1 MIAHVRKCF
10 AFLPAR
16 LRWRWAAQLPLA
28 LVAAGLETV
37 GAAAVFFLI
46 KVVSDPSRIAELPLP
61 APVAARLASIG
72 GTVALPWLT
81 LAVAFFYI
89 GKNALLAVFVYLQ
102 RRLMGESQVAL
113 SRRLMR
119 GYLALPYAIH
129 LRRNSAELVRNVSE
143 SAFRVFDRVLGPA
156 LGILTEALVIIGIVA
171 VLMWTAPWPTVFAVA
186 VLFASLALVLKL
198 TRRHVG
204 RWGHEE
210 HRLKKETLQSVQQ
223 SFGGLKEI
231 RVMGRERFF
240 YERFSALQNSLA
252 RVMCQFETLSALPRL
267 IIETVF
273 VLGMLLVLVLVTAG
287 MGREDVLPVLG
298 LCAYGGFRIVPSV
311 NRIIMGWNSIRF
323 GAPAVDHLSDDLRL
337 FTAANEGPGSAG
349 NYFFEDR
356 LALHGVKYIY
366 EDSSAPALDDVSLVI
381 RRGESVAIV
390 GSTGAG
396 KSTLINIVLGLLK
409 PSAGSVTVDGR
420 DLLLNLP
427 AWRSKIGYVP
437 QEIYLFDD
445 TLRRNIALGREDA
458 EIDADK
464 LAAAI
469 RMAQLED
476 VVAALP
482 LGLDT
487 VVGER
492 GVRLSGG
499 ERQRVAIA
507 RALYSEPELLVF
519 DEATSALDNRT
530 ERELALAIDALQGGR
545 TLLVIAHRLSTV
557 RRCPRIVFL
566 RRGRVQGDG
575 DFDHLLKTSGE
586 FRAMVALYEAE
597 DAAPA
602 AAPEPR

>member
-1 MIAHVRKCF
+1 MIEHVRKCL

-16 LRWRWAAQLPLA
+16 LRWRWVAQLPLA
-28 LVAAGLETV
+28 LIAAALETV

-46 KVVSDPSRIAELPLP
+46 KVVSDPARVVELPLP
-61 APVAARLASIG
+61 AAVSQRLAAIG
-72 GTVALPWLT
+72 GAPALPWLT
-81 LAVAFFYI
+81 LGVAVFYV
-89 GKNALLAVFVYLQ
+89 GKNALLALFVYQQ
-102 RRLMGESQVAL
+102 RKVMSESQVTL

-129 LRRNSAELVRNVSE
+129 LRRNSAELARNVSE
-143 SAFRVFDRVLGPA
+143 SAYRVFDRVLGPTFF
-156 LGILTEALVIIGIVA
+156 ILTETLVIFGIVA
-171 VLMWTAPWPTVFAVA
+171 VLMWTAPLPTIFAVA
-186 VLFASLALVLKL
+186 VLFASLALVLKF
-198 TRRHVG
+198 TRRHVS

-210 HRLKKETLQSVQQ
+210 HKLKKETLQNVQQ

-240 YERFSALQNSLA
+240 YERFSALQESMA
-252 RVMCQFETLSALPRL
+252 RVMCQFETLNMMPRL

-273 VLGMLLVLVLVTAG
+273 VLGMLLVILLVTAG

-337 FTAANEGPGSAG
+337 FTDGIEGPKSGGDFAF
-349 NYFFEDR
+349 NDR
-356 LALHGVKYIY
+356 MTLTGVKYIY
-366 EDSSAPALDDVSLVI
+366 ENGAPPALDDVSLVI
-381 RRGESVAIV
+381 RSGESVAIV

-396 KSTLINIVLGLLK
+396 KSTLINIVLGLLE
-409 PSAGSVTVDGR
+409 PTAGALAVDGR
-420 DLLLNLP
+420 DLLQNLP

-458 EIDADK
+458 EIDARK
-464 LAAAI
+464 LSAAI
-469 RMAQLED
+469 RMAQLEG
-476 VVAALP
+476 VVAGLP

-507 RALYSEPELLVF
+507 RALYGEPELLVF

-530 ERELALAIDALQGGR
+530 ERELALAIDALKGGR

-557 RRCPRIVFL
+557 RRCRRIVFL
-566 RRGRVQGDG
+566 RRGRIEADG
-575 DFDHLLKTSGE
+575 DFEHLLRTSPE
-586 FRAMVALYEAE
+586 FRAMVAIYEAE
-597 DAAPA
+597 EAAAPA
-602 AAPEPR
+602 AADPR

>member
-1 MIAHVRKCF
+1 MIEHVRKCL
-10 AFLPAR
+10 AFLPVR

-28 LVAAGLETV
+28 LMAAVLETV

-46 KVVSDPSRIAELPLP
+46 KVVSDPARVVELPLP
-61 APVAARLASIG
+61 APLSQRLAAVG
-72 GTVALPWLT
+72 GAPALPWLT
-81 LAVAFFYI
+81 LGVAFFYVT
-89 GKNALLAVFVYLQ
+89 KNALLALFVYLQ

-129 LRRNSAELVRNVSE
+129 LRRNTAELARNVSE
-143 SAFRVFDRVLGPA
+143 SAYRVFDRVLGPMFFIA
-156 LGILTEALVIIGIVA
+156 TETLVIFGIVA
-171 VLMWTAPWPTVFAVA
+171 VLMWTAPLPTIFAIG
-186 VLFASLALVLKL
+186 VLFASLALMLKI
-198 TRRHVG
+198 TRRHVS

-210 HRLKKETLQSVQQ
+210 HILKKETLQSVQQ

-240 YERFSALQNSLA
+240 YERFSALQESLA
-252 RVMCQFETLSALPRL
+252 RVMCQFETLNAVPRL
-267 IIETVF
+267 IVETVF
-273 VLGMLLVLVLVTAG
+273 VLGMLLVILLVTAG
-287 MGREDVLPVLG
+287 MGRADVLPVLG

-323 GAPAVDHLSDDLRL
+323 GAPAVDHLADDLRL
-337 FTAANEGPGSAG
+337 FTDALDGAPSGGAFSFN
-349 NYFFEDR
+349 DR
-356 LALHGVKYIY
+356 IALTGVQYVY
-366 EDSSAPALDDVSLVI
+366 ETGAAPALEHLSLVI

-409 PSAGSVTVDGR
+409 PTAGAVTVDGR
-420 DLLLNLP
+420 DLFQNLP

-445 TLRRNIALGREDA
+445 TLRRNIALGLEDA
-458 EIDADK
+458 EIDTGK

-476 VVAALP
+476 VVAGLP

-492 GVRLSGG
+492 GIRLSGG

-507 RALYSEPELLVF
+507 RALYGDPELLVF

-530 ERELALAIDALQGGR
+530 ERELAIAIDALQGGR
-545 TLLVIAHRLSTV
+545 TLIVIAHRLSTV
-557 RRCPRIVFL
+557 RRCRRIVFL
-566 RRGRVQGDG
+566 RHGRIEADG
-575 DFDHLLKTSGE
+575 DFDHLLRTSEE
-586 FRAMVALYEAE
+586 FRVMVAIYEAE
-597 DAAPA
+597 EA
-602 AAPEPR
+602 AAPISADQR

>member
-1 MIAHVRKCF
+1 G
-10 AFLPAR
+10 
-16 LRWRWAAQLPLA
+16 
-28 LVAAGLETV
+28 VAW
-37 GAAAVFFLI
+37 
-46 KVVSDPSRIAELPLP
+46 
-61 APVAARLASIG
+61 RLASIG
-72 GTVALPWLT
+72 AALALPWLT
-81 LAVAFFYI
+81 IAVALFYV
-89 GKNALLAVFVYLQ
+89 GKNTLLAVFVYLQ

-119 GYLALPYAIH
+119 GYLALPYSLH

-156 LGILTEALVIIGIVA
+156 LAMLTEALVIIGIVA

-186 VLFASLALVLKL
+186 VLFVSLALVLKL

-240 YERFSALQNSLA
+240 YERFSALQESLA
-252 RVMCQFETLSALPRL
+252 RVLCQFETLSALPRL

-273 VLGMLLVLVLVTAG
+273 VLGMLLVLLLVTAG

-323 GAPAVDHLSDDLRL
+323 GAPAVDQLSDDLRL
-337 FTAANEGPGSAG
+337 FTATPEVPERAGSFSF
-349 NYFFEDR
+349 NDR
-356 LALHGVKYIY
+356 IALNGVKYVY
-366 EDSSAPALDDVSLVI
+366 EDASAPALDDVSLVI

-396 KSTLINIVLGLLK
+396 KSTLINIILGLLK
-409 PSAGSVTVDGR
+409 PSAGTVSVDDR
-420 DLLLNLP
+420 DLLQNLP

-458 EIDADK
+458 EIDAGR

-469 RMAQLED
+469 RMAQLEE

-507 RALYSEPELLVF
+507 RALYGDPELLVF

-545 TLLVIAHRLSTV
+545 TLVVIAHRLSTV
-557 RRCPRIVFL
+557 RRCRRIVFL
-566 RRGRVQGDG
+566 RRGRVDGDG
-575 DFDHLLKTSGE
+575 DFNRLLRTSPE
-586 FRAMVALYEAE
+586 FRSMIALYEAE
-597 DAAPA
+597 EATAPLA
-602 AAPEPR
+602 VGPS

>member
-1 MIAHVRKCF
+1 MIAHVRKCL

-28 LVAAGLETV
+28 LIAAGLETI

-61 APVAARLASIG
+61 SPVAARLASIG
-72 GTVALPWLT
+72 ALALPWLT
-81 LAVAFFYI
+81 VAVALFYV

-102 RRLMGESQVAL
+102 RKLMGESQVAL
-113 SRRLMR
+113 SRRLLR
-119 GYLALPYAIH
+119 GYLALPYAVH

-143 SAFRVFDRVLGPA
+143 SAFRVFDRVLASA
-156 LGILTEALVIIGIVA
+156 LGMLTEALVIIGIVA

-186 VLFASLALVLKL
+186 VLFGSLALLLKL

-240 YERFSALQNSLA
+240 YERFSALQESLA
-252 RVMCQFETLSALPRL
+252 TVMCQFETLSAMPRL

-311 NRIIMGWNSIRF
+311 NRIVMGWNSIRF

-337 FTAANEGPGSAG
+337 FTAMPEGPEPAG
-349 NYFFEDR
+349 NFFFNDR
-356 LALHGVKYIY
+356 IALKGVRYVY
-366 EDSSAPALDDVSLVI
+366 EDASAPALDDVSLVI

-396 KSTLINIVLGLLK
+396 KSTLINIILGLLK
-409 PSAGSVTVDGR
+409 PSAGTVSVDDR
-420 DLLLNLP
+420 DLLQNLS

-458 EIDADK
+458 EIDAGK

-469 RMAQLED
+469 RMAQLEE

-507 RALYSEPELLVF
+507 RALYGDPELLVF

-530 ERELALAIDALQGGR
+530 ERELALAVDAIQGGR
-545 TLLVIAHRLSTV
+545 TLVVIAHRLSTV
-557 RRCPRIVFL
+557 RRCRRIVFL
-566 RRGRVQGDG
+566 RRGRVEGDG
-575 DFDHLLKTSGE
+575 DFDHLLKTSPE
-586 FRAMVALYEAE
+586 FGAMIAVYEAE
-597 DAAPA
+597 AA
-602 AAPEPR
+602 AAPLAVGPG

>member
-1 MIAHVRKCF
+1 MIEQARKCL

-16 LRWRWAAQLPLA
+16 LRWRWAAQVPLA
-28 LVAAGLETV
+28 LVAAALETV

-46 KVVSDPSRIAELPLP
+46 KVVSDPARVVELPLP
-61 APVAARLASIG
+61 AAVSQRLAAIG
-72 GTVALPWLT
+72 GAPALPWLT
-81 LAVAFFYI
+81 LGVALFYI
-89 GKNALLAVFVYLQ
+89 GKNALLALFVYLQ
-102 RRLMGESQVAL
+102 RRVMGESQVAL

-143 SAFRVFDRVLGPA
+143 SAYRVFDRVLGPA
-156 LGILTEALVIIGIVA
+156 LFIVTETLVIFGIVA
-171 VLMWTAPWPTVFAVA
+171 VLMWTAPWPTIFAVA
-186 VLFASLALVLKL
+186 VLFASLALVLKI
-198 TRRHVG
+198 TRRHVS

-210 HRLKKETLQSVQQ
+210 HLLKKETLQSVQQ

-231 RVMGRERFF
+231 RVMGREQFF
-240 YERFSALQNSLA
+240 YERFSGLQEAFA
-252 RVMCQFETLSALPRL
+252 RVMCQFETLSMMPRL

-273 VLGMLLVLVLVTAG
+273 VLGMLLVILLVTAG

-323 GAPAVDHLSDDLRL
+323 GAPAVDHLADDLRL
-337 FTAANEGPGSAG
+337 FTGELDSPRSGGAFS
-349 NYFFEDR
+349 FDDR
-356 LALHGVKYIY
+356 LALTGIQYVY
-366 EDSSAPALDDVSLVI
+366 ENGAGPALDDLSLVI

-396 KSTLINIVLGLLK
+396 KSTLINIVLGLLT
-409 PSAGSVTVDGR
+409 PTAGAVTVDGR
-420 DLLLNLP
+420 DLLQNLP

-458 EIDADK
+458 EIDAGK

-469 RMAQLED
+469 RSAQLED

-507 RALYSEPELLVF
+507 RALYGEPELLVF

-545 TLLVIAHRLSTV
+545 TLVVIAHRLSTV
-557 RRCPRIVFL
+557 RRCRRIVFL
-566 RRGRVQGDG
+566 RQGRIEGDG
-575 DFDHLLKTSGE
+575 TFEQLVQTNGE
-586 FRAMVALYEAE
+586 FRAMVSRYEAE
-597 DAAPA
+597 ETIAPA
-602 AAPEPR
+602 APRPS